1 MVWQFLAFGALG
13 QVIRSAI
20 GIRKAALRG
29 DKLNFPHWF
38 SSVILGAVIG
48 LIAGVIFQPY
58 MGDFAT
64 CIVSFL
70 AGYAG
75 TDYVE
80 GLTEKKV
87 I

>member
-1 MVWQFLAFGALG
+1 MVWEFLAWGALG
-13 QVIRSAI
+13 QLIRSAI

-48 LIAGVIFQPY
+48 AISGALFQPY
-58 MGDFAT
+58 VPINT
-64 CIVSFL
+64 WVVSFL

-75 TDYVE
+75 TDYIE